1 MGAAIGL
8 DTIIVAIMALLA
20 PFVLAGIL
28 IYRRQSA
35 AIRSAMATASAVID
49 EHLDTL
55 TRRRAM
61 LIRIDD
67 YGVADTR
74 RWQDEIRHFVGNVI
88 RPRFSDE
95 ERRAVARGDWLDGH
109 FRDEIE
115 ERVLARA
122 ASVEGANQA
131 VAGLTPT
138 AFEAHC
144 ARTLTAL
151 GWSARTTVAS
161 GDQGADIVAE
171 KDGLRVVVQCKL
183 FQRPVGNKAVQEAFA
198 AREHYGA
205 HVAAVVTNAEFTRS
219 ARDLAAT
226 TGVVLLHYTQ
236 MAGLDRLGRG

>member
-1 MGAAIGL
+1 MAAPIGL
-8 DTIIVAIMALLA
+8 DTILVAVAALLA
-20 PFVLAGIL
+20 PLLLFCVVV
-28 IYRRQSA
+28 YRRQSA
-35 AIRSAMATASAVID
+35 AIRSAMATASDVIG
-49 EHLDTL
+49 EHLETL

-67 YGVADTR
+67 YGVADTG
-74 RWQDEIRHFVGNVI
+74 RWQDEIRHFVDNVI
-88 RPRFSDE
+88 RPRFSEE
-95 ERRAVARGDWLDGH
+95 ERRAVARGDWLAGH

-115 ERVLARA
+115 DRVLARA
-122 ASVEGANQA
+122 RSLESANQA
-131 VAGLTPT
+131 VSALTPG

-144 ARTLTAL
+144 AGALTAR

-161 GDQGADIVAE
+161 GDQGADIIAE
-171 KDGLRVVVQCKL
+171 KSGVRLVVQCKL

-205 HVAAVVTNAEFTRS
+205 HHAAVVTNAEFTRS

-236 MAGLDRLGRG
+236 MSGLDRLGPE